1 MHMFWNVIDLMRVAQ
16 SVFVIWLYF
25 LGMLEHQVLAQ
36 VAINSIRLI
45 GVEYC
50 IAVDAM
56 NASDV
61 FDFFFPLVAL
71 VVLLELVSQFYLIS

>member
-1 MHMFWNVIDLMRVAQ
+1 
-16 SVFVIWLYF
+16 
-25 LGMLEHQVLAQ
+25 MLEDQVLAQ
-36 VAINSIRLI
+36 VTINSIRLI